1 MKNAAPS
8 LKASKLT
15 GQNRKVVV
23 IGIGNLIRRD
33 DGVGIHAIRAL
44 GNVKISEN
52 IDLKIIDGGLEPDLA
67 VLVDHGVDK
76 LIIIDAVLSQRK
88 PGDIQRLPISTVE
101 KSGYE
106 TRSAHYLNMRQSLKM
121 LELLGNMPKEIV
133 VFGVEPDDMS
143 PGTDLSPII
152 AGILPEVVKTVV
164 GEIVH

>member
-1 MKNAAPS
+1 MKDAARS

-15 GQNRKVVV
+15 VKNRKIVV
-23 IGIGNLIRRD
+23 IGIGNLMRRD

-44 GNVKISEN
+44 AGAKIPKN
-52 IDLKIIDGGLEPDLA
+52 IDLEIIDGGLEPDLA

-88 PGDIQRLPISTVE
+88 PGDIQRLPIHAVE

-121 LELLGNMPKEIV
+121 LELLGNMPKEIA
-133 VFGVEPDDMS
+133 VFGVEPSDMS
-143 PGTDLSPII
+143 PGTELSPAI
-152 AGILPEVVKTVV
+152 AAKLPEVVNLIVS
-164 GEIVH
+164 EIAR